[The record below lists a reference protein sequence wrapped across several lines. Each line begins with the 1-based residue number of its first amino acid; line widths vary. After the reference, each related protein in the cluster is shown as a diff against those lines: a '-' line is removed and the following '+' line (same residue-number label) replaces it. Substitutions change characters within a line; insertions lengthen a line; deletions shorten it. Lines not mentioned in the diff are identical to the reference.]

1 MDLNLFIKGDS
12 GALLPISQVKFIGPT
27 YIALKDN
34 VSILEVSP
42 EARKEALEKLQKYEE
57 SIIKA
62 SKANLS
68 SQIANIAKEDVSPY
82 YEEFKSLTSSLR
94 ELNDDYYGKIQ
105 RIESDRLH
113 NQINK
118 MQELIE
124 LRPELKSV
132 ISDLKTLFA

>member
-12 GALLPISQVKFIGPT
+12 GALLPISQVKFVGPT

-57 SIIKA
+57 SIIKG
-62 SKANLS
+62 SKANLN

-82 YEEFKSLTSSLR
+82 YEEFKSLTSSLK
-94 ELNDDYYGKIQ
+94 ELNDNYYEKIQ
-105 RIESDRLH
+105 KIESDRLH
-113 NQINK
+113 SQINK

-124 LRPELKSV
+124 LKPELKSV

>member
-12 GALLPISQVKFIGPT
+12 GALLPISQVKFVGPT

>member
-1 MDLNLFIKGDS
+1 MDLNLIIKGDS
-12 GALLPISQVKFIGPT
+12 GAILPISQVKFVGPT

-57 SIIKA
+57 STLKS

-82 YEEFKSLTSSLR
+82 YEEFKSLTSTLK
-94 ELNDDYYGKIQ
+94 ELNDDYYEKIQ
-105 RIESDRLH
+105 KIESDRLH

>member
-12 GALLPISQVKFIGPT
+12 GALLPISQVKFVGTT

-57 SIIKA
+57 SIIKS

-82 YEEFKSLTSSLR
+82 Y
-94 ELNDDYYGKIQ
+94 D
-105 RIESDRLH
+105 
-113 NQINK
+113 
-118 MQELIE
+118 
-124 LRPELKSV
+124 
-132 ISDLKTLFA
+132 

>member
-12 GALLPISQVKFIGPT
+12 GALLPISQVKFVGPT

-57 SIIKA
+57 SIIKS
-62 SKANLS
+62 SKANLN
-68 SQIANIAKEDVSPY
+68 SQIANISKEDVSPY
-82 YEEFKSLTSSLR
+82 YEEFKSLTSSLK
-94 ELNDDYYGKIQ
+94 ELNDNYYEQIHK
-105 RIESDRLH
+105 IESDRLH

-124 LRPELKSV
+124 LKPELKSV